1 MIRHVEFSLLAACPI
16 CGGGKLESQNR
27 REEYAQNVSDCFI
40 FDFDD
45 CVCADCGFVVSRN
58 RPSEAALNDYYKGY
72 LRSLSNVPAAEIDKR
87 IEILTPFLPARA
99 RILEIGGGR
108 SSFADKLTTLGHE
121 VFQED
126 PSTISE
132 AGGSDSGFDLICSYY
147 VGEHVLDVNGW
158 IDFQKKLLRPQGR
171 VLIEVPNFACHL
183 MESMNNEHINHF
195 QMKHLRQL
203 LGNHGISVIAASED
217 EVGRYFGMWAIGEV
231 AAADTPADNID
242 DEAAATS
249 RKLIAQAR
257 KQLEDRTRR
266 FAAIMGEA
274 KRKIAA
280 GTVVGFWPCNE
291 VTTNILMQ
299 APDVEAAQ
307 FRLFDIDS
315 EKHNIDWCSLGR
327 NVQQPAPEAVA
338 DCGQLYLCSPSR
350 NEEIAKAIAAMEL
363 EGVAVTKFPF
373 D

>member
-1 MIRHVEFSLLAACPI
+1 MIRPVEFSRLADCPI
-16 CGGGKLESQNR
+16 CGSDQLESHNQR
-27 REEYAQNVSDCFI
+27 REFAQNKTDCFV

-45 CVCADCGFVVSRN
+45 CVCAGCGFVVSRN
-58 RPSEAALNDYYKGY
+58 RPSEAALDDYYKGY
-72 LRSLSNVPAAEIDKR
+72 LRSLSNVAAAEIDQR
-87 IEILTPFLPARA
+87 VEILTPFLPARA

-171 VLIEVPNFACHL
+171 VLIEVPNFARHL

-203 LGNHGISVIAASED
+203 LGNHGIAVVAASED

-231 AAADTPADNID
+231 AAAGTPAGNID
-242 DEAAATS
+242 DEAPATS
-249 RKLIAQAR
+249 RKMVAQAR
-257 KQLEDRTRR
+257 KQLEERTRR
-266 FAAIMGEA
+266 FAAIMHDA
-274 KRKIAA
+274 KRKMAA

-299 APDVEAAQ
+299 APDVEAGQ
-307 FRLFDIDS
+307 LRLFDIDG
-315 EKHNIDWCSLGR
+315 EKHSIDWCSLGR
-327 NVQQPAPEAVA
+327 NVQQPERQAVA
-338 DCGQLYLCSPSR
+338 GCGQLYLCSPSR
-350 NEEIAKAIAAMEL
+350 NEEIAKAIAAMEI
-363 EGVAVTKFPF
+363 GDVTVTKVPF
-373 D
+373 S